1 MSGQSAALSIGK
13 ARAQAK
19 GAGHDMGCGGGGTKA
34 SAPTEGHTIGGDSKG
49 KSVASGTVSPK
60 KGKHNY

>member
-19 GAGHDMGCGGGGTKA
+19 GAGHDMGCGGGGSKTT
-34 SAPTEGHTIGGDSKG
+34 APTEGRTIGGESKG
-49 KSVASGTVSPK
+49 NSASAGDMKGK
-60 KGKHNY
+60 KAKHNY